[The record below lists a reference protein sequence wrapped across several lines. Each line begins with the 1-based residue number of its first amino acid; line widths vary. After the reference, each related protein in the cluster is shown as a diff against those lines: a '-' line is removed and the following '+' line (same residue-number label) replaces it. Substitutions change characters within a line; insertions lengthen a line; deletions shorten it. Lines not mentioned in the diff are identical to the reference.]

1 MLQPNNNPELRSRSH
16 KMKSYNMIGCYSLL
30 LYLANVLKFIYQI
43 IKVFIILE
51 ILTYQLF
58 TFA

>member
-16 KMKSYNMIGCYSLL
+16 KKKSYNMIGCCSLL
-30 LYLANVLKFIYQI
+30 LYLANVLKFIYEI
-43 IKVFIILE
+43 IKVLIILE
-51 ILTYQLF
+51 KLTYQLF

>member
-1 MLQPNNNPELRSRSH
+1 
-16 KMKSYNMIGCYSLL
+16 MIGCCSLF
-30 LYLANVLKFIYQI
+30 LYLAKVLKFIYEI
-43 IKVFIILE
+43 IKVLIILE